1 MREHL
6 HHVMLSSP
14 CRTAYDRA
22 YKVLC
27 HWWEGVAE
35 ERRGGEK
42 EREALVDVLE
52 AIGCE
57 KCAEFLMLGAI
68 DMLWK

>member
-1 MREHL
+1 
-6 HHVMLSSP
+6 MLF
-14 CRTAYDRA
+14 
-22 YKVLC
+22 
-27 HWWEGVAE
+27 HWLEGMVE
-35 ERRGGEK
+35 EREEK
-42 EREALVDVLE
+42 ERKSLADVLK